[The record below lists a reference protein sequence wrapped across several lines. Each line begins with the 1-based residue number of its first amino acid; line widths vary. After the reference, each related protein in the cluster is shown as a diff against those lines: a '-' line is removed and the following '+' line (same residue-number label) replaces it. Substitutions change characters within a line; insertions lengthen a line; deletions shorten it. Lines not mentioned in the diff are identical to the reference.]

1 MHYVLQNQAPFLS
14 FTSCNQN
21 YLPLHSIFK
30 DLVLKCPVPFTTFKD
45 IVRPQEASLLSLL
58 SYGSFLPWRVQ
69 LRGACCRRRRR
80 RRRENSYDHDDD
92 DDASLLKNCPQNAA
106 AAAAAHGRR
115 GDIKILVCTCRTPG
129 GSAKFGQ
136 NAHQGNA
143 FFNSAVGLAVY
154 FH

>member
-69 LRGACCRRRRR
+69 LRCRR

-92 DDASLLKNCPQNAA
+92 DVARLTL
-106 AAAAAHGRR
+106 
-115 GDIKILVCTCRTPG
+115 
-129 GSAKFGQ
+129 F
-136 NAHQGNA
+136 
-143 FFNSAVGLAVY
+143 
-154 FH
+154 